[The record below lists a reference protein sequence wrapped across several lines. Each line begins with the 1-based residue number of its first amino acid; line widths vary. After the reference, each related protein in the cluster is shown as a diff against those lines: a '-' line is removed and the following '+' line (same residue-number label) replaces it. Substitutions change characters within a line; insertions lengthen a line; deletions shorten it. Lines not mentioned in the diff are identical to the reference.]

1 MDRRLAATGALAGAL
16 AVAAGAFGAHALKDR
31 LGGPDLAV
39 FETAVRW
46 HALHA
51 VAVLCVAQGVRAPGR
66 ALRAAGFAF
75 LAGVLLFSGSL
86 YALALGAPRGLG
98 AVTPIGGA
106 LWIAGWVL
114 AAVGFLR
121 APPPDGGGT

>member
-1 MDRRLAATGALAGAL
+1 MNRRLGAIGALAGAL

-31 LGGPDLAV
+31 LDPADLYV

-51 VAVLCVAQGVRAPGR
+51 LAAVAVSLAARGPRGPFS
-66 ALRAAGFAF
+66 AAGFAF
-75 LAGVLLFSGSL
+75 VGGILLFSGSL
-86 YALALGAPRGLG
+86 YAIALGAPRALG
-98 AVTPIGGA
+98 AVTPFGGV

-114 AAVGFLR
+114 AAVGFR
-121 APPPDGGGT
+121 RTPESPDVGT